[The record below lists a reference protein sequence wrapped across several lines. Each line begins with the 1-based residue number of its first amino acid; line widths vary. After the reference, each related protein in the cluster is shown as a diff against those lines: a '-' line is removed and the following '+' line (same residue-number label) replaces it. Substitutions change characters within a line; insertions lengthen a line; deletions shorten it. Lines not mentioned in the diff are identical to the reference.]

1 MLEDEYN
8 LIKNVTQKS
17 RNSSLISSS
26 KKSKSRK
33 NNIHKGM
40 ELIIY
45 FFDGRYKQN
54 IESYHI
60 IINNI
65 IVLLGVKG

>member
-1 MLEDEYN
+1 
-8 LIKNVTQKS
+8 
-17 RNSSLISSS
+17 
-26 KKSKSRK
+26 
-33 NNIHKGM
+33 M

-65 IVLLGVKG
+65 IVLLGVKGQALIMEHFLEELLCLDIGRLTQMKRITNTNLQF